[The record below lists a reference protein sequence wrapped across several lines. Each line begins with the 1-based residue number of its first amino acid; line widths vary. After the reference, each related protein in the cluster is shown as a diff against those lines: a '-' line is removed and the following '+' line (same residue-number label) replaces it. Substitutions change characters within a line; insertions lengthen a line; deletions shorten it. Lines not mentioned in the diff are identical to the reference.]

1 MCLFAD
7 DSNVFV
13 TSSNLTDLF
22 TLANDMLAEIFI
34 WTTSNKLSINFE
46 KTNYMIFKPSKII
59 NDFINNYKLKIVIND
74 KIINRVNI
82 VKYLGL
88 YIDENLTWSEH
99 IKQLTSK
106 LSSLIGII
114 FRKRYIIPNNC
125 KRNIYFALAY
135 SHLIYC
141 IEIYGKAKVSVL
153 NPLVTKC
160 NALLRILQNKPRLSS
175 TKDLYTS
182 YNTLPIHFLYKLA
195 ILNFMHRI
203 IYNPHNDVPSDVG
216 LAQ

>member
-1 MCLFAD
+1 
-7 DSNVFV
+7 
-13 TSSNLTDLF
+13 
-22 TLANDMLAEIFI
+22 
-34 WTTSNKLSINFE
+34 
-46 KTNYMIFKPSKII
+46 MIFKPSKII
-59 NDFINNYKLKIVIND
+59 NDFINNYKLKIVISD
-74 KIINRVNI
+74 KLINRVNI

-182 YNTLPIHFLYKLA
+182 YNTLPINLLYKLA

-203 IYNPHNDVPSDVG
+203 IYNPHNTPVAITNLFHSNSSTHQHNTRHKHEFHIHSSVCKSSLVHRYG
-216 LAQ
+216 LNS